1 MPKMPQPPRNAP
13 PGTSLVTPL
22 AAMKLKPVLVDRSG
36 RVVRL
41 RTLQPREVT
50 PEIAHWLTDPA
61 IMEGLNA
68 PQMAMGLD
76 AFRAYVGSFDNLRR
90 SLLAIRHAVDD
101 TPLGLLFLEVDLRHK
116 LGSVHIVVGEGR
128 GRRLDVIYETA
139 QVLAWHF
146 FTERKMEKLTF
157 APLARNRAAVAAC
170 RMGLLRQEGELKAH
184 RIDGRT
190 GERLDQLLFAVT
202 LDDFR
207 QRTLA
212 VSEPPVYRGPGLPA
226 THVGNTMVAM
236 GWKAP
241 ADRGV

>member
-1 MPKMPQPPRNAP
+1 MPKMPQPPRMP
-13 PGTSLVTPL
+13 PLVTPL

-36 RVVRL
+36 RLVRL

-50 PEIAHWLTDPA
+50 TEIAQWLADPA

-68 PQMAMGLD
+68 PRMAMGLD
-76 AFRAYVGSFDNLRR
+76 AFRAYAGSFDNLRR
-90 SLLAIRHAVDD
+90 SLIAVRDAADD
-101 TPLGLLFLEVDLRHK
+101 TPLGLMFLEVDLRHK
-116 LGSVHIVVGEGR
+116 LGSVHVVMGEGR
-128 GRRLDVIYETA
+128 GRRLDAAYEAA

-170 RMGLLRQEGELKAH
+170 RTGLLRQEGELKAH

-190 GERLDQLLFAVT
+190 GERLDQLLFALT

-207 QRTLA
+207 QRTRA
-212 VSEPPVYRGPGLPA
+212 VSGPPAYRGPGLSA
-226 THVGNTMVAM
+226 THVADTMAAL
-236 GWKAP
+236 GWKPP
-241 ADRGV
+241 AG

>member
-1 MPKMPQPPRNAP
+1 MPKMPQPPRNVP
-13 PGTSLVTPL
+13 LVTPL
-22 AAMKLKPVLVDRSG
+22 AAMKLRPVHMDRSG

-41 RTLQPREVT
+41 RTLQPGEIT
-50 PEIAHWLTDPA
+50 QEIAQWLADPA

-68 PQMAMGLD
+68 PRMAMGLD
-76 AFRAYVGSFDNLRR
+76 AFRAYAGSFDNLRR
-90 SLLAIRHAVDD
+90 NLIAVREVESDA
-101 TPLGLLFLEVDLRHK
+101 PLGLIFLEVDLRHK
-116 LGSVHIVVGEGR
+116 LGSVHVVMGEGR
-128 GRRLDVIYETA
+128 GRRFDVLA
-139 QVLAWHF
+139 DMARVLAWHF

-207 QRTLA
+207 QRVRA
-212 VSEPPVYRGPGLPA
+212 ASEPPVYRGPGLAP
-226 THVGNTMVAM
+226 THVVNTMIAA
-236 GWKAP
+236 GWKP
-241 ADRGV
+241 AG